1 MMVIN
6 VAVPLTTDRVHSADE
21 GRALFEREAQ
31 RLLGIDGEEFLR
43 RWDAG
48 GYRDLPETPTVRNV
62 MRVAF
67 LIPFVRQE
75 S

>member
-1 MMVIN
+1 MVVR
-6 VAVPLTTDRVHSADE
+6 VAASTTTDSILSADE
-21 GRALFEREAQ
+21 GRALFEREAR

-48 GYRDLPETPTVRNV
+48 DYRDLPESPMARKA

-67 LIPFVRQE
+67 LIPFVRPE

>member
-1 MMVIN
+1 MALQTVTPTIADT
-6 VAVPLTTDRVHSADE
+6 VLPSDE
-21 GRALFEREAQ
+21 GRALFDREAR

-43 RWDAG
+43 RWNAG
-48 GYRDLPETPTVRNV
+48 EYRDLPESPAARKA

-67 LIPFVRQE
+67 LIPFVRSE